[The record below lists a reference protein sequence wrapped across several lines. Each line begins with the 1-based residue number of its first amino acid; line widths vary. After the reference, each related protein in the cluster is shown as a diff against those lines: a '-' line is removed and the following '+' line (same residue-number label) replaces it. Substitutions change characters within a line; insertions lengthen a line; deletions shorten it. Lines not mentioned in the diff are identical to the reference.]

1 MLIVRGINVFPSQI
15 EDVLVRIEKITDQFE
30 IYLDRNKKK
39 LDEITVRVELD
50 EDAFTGEIGDLAT
63 VKRVVEGELKSVL
76 NIRANVDLVEKGT
89 IPRSTGKAKRVFDRR
104 EAI

>member
-1 MLIVRGINVFPSQI
+1 M
-15 EDVLVRIEKITDQFE
+15 RIEKITDQFE

-50 EDAFTGEIGDLAT
+50 EGAFTGEIQDLEST
-63 VKRVVEGELKSVL
+63 RRFVEGELKSVL
-76 NIRANVDLVEKGT
+76 NIRANVELVEKGT